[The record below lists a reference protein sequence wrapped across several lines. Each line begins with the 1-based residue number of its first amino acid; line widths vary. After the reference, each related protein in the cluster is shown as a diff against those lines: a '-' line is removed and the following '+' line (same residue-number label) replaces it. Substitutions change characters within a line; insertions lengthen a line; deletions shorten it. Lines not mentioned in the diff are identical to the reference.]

1 MKYITRSLE
10 KVVMEVTQEYPVVLV
25 TGPRQVGKT
34 TMLQKLMDGTG
45 RGYVSLDDLT
55 ERDLAKRDPELF
67 LQLHRPPVLIDEVQY
82 APELFPYIKLAVDR
96 EHQAGAFWL
105 TGSQIFKRMRGVQ
118 ESLAGRVAVLS
129 MTTLSQ
135 AEADGA
141 QTEPFLVELEAL
153 KRRV

>member
-1 MKYITRSLE
+1 M
-10 KVVMEVTQEYPVVLV
+10 
-25 TGPRQVGKT
+25 
-34 TMLQKLMDGTG
+34 
-45 RGYVSLDDLT
+45 
-55 ERDLAKRDPELF
+55 
-67 LQLHRPPVLIDEVQY
+67 QLHRPPVLIDEVQY

-105 TGSQIFKRMRGVQ
+105 TGSQIFKLMRGVQ

-153 KRRV
+153 KAKSFTAAI

>member
-1 MKYITRSLE
+1 
-10 KVVMEVTQEYPVVLV
+10 
-25 TGPRQVGKT
+25 
-34 TMLQKLMDGTG
+34 MDGTE

-55 ERDLAKRDPELF
+55 ERDLANETRNCFCSSPA
-67 LQLHRPPVLIDEVQY
+67 PVLIDEVQY

-105 TGSQIFKRMRGVQ
+105 TGSQIFKLMRGMQ

-153 KRRV
+153 KRRVPDVCRQIRTKIFDASIVAQCCYRQRHRPATANIFTAAI

>member
-1 MKYITRSLE
+1 M
-10 KVVMEVTQEYPVVLV
+10 
-25 TGPRQVGKT
+25 
-34 TMLQKLMDGTG
+34 
-45 RGYVSLDDLT
+45 
-55 ERDLAKRDPELF
+55 
-67 LQLHRPPVLIDEVQY
+67 IDEVQY

-105 TGSQIFKRMRGVQ
+105 TGSQIFKLMRGVQ

-141 QTEPFLVELEAL
+141 QTEPFL
-153 KRRV
+153 